1 MKLLCDSAGLV
12 LARYSDESVNV
23 DGRPLFTPVAGD
35 GQVLITV
42 PDTVAIPEVVVRVV
56 FSEEKE
62 PEFVVESLY
71 ADELWSAVKK
81 RRNDLLKE
89 SDWICSITDY
99 LVPNK
104 DGWIV
109 YRQALRDITQQTNPY
124 RISWPSMP

>member
-12 LARYSDESVNV
+12 LARYSDESANP
-23 DGRPLFTPVAGD
+23 DGRPLFTPMVGD

-42 PDTVAIPEVVVRVV
+42 PESVVIPEAVVSVI

-62 PEFVVESLY
+62 PEFIVNSLY
-71 ADELWSAVKK
+71 VAELWSTIKK

-89 SDWICSITDY
+89 SDWICSVTDY

-104 DGWIV
+104 DRWIV
-109 YRQALRDITQQTNPY
+109 YRQELRDITKQKNPY
-124 RISWPSMP
+124 RISWPFLP